1 MNDPNNYNSG
11 QGYPQYPQQPSQ
23 PQKRTAVSG
32 GEMFVGINLLSKI
45 GVVFIII
52 GVIAFSAASEGFI
65 HTGIRM
71 ALVVLL
77 GFIMLAAGELFFRKG
92 SHVFANALIF
102 GGVAELF
109 ICSLIGFH
117 GFHILPNAAVVGVG
131 FGAAAVGMLLSVR
144 YKSQGL
150 LIVTTVFSI
159 LPIFVNMSA
168 LAFCLVAVYYI
179 SVHCAAAVISRK
191 NNYTGAYVTGI
202 AMAAIEPI
210 FINLAGRFSNIP
222 LPYSSVVITV
232 VFVVCCAVCYAG
244 GAMLDG
250 AQSEGRLT
258 SGEKAA
264 LIATLSITV
273 FYTAVFMSA
282 NISGTVAGIA
292 LLVLAV
298 LFAVPTALFSLHFGG
313 RCAAAEVL
321 YNFIF
326 ITITLALNF
335 ISSPLLIQYI
345 LMHIF
350 AAAVTAAAVLTERR
364 LFAIWSCILT
374 VYAELI
380 FLGLLI
386 DINETSER
394 IFAIIINLILWFG
407 LMAIFAAK
415 KKQNSTVFRLY
426 TCAAFLNTG
435 IICTDLITRYA
446 ADLLGGTEVWTNAA
460 GKIAFSILLCA
471 VPWMILGF
479 ISGNLKYMK
488 LWGTVSSF
496 VMYGAGFVCLFT
508 ANIMG
513 SLSRTIGKYE
523 LGTVGI
529 IATVAVNAASVLPVL
544 DITIQVKEKAPKF
557 AKAVGLVVSGYAL
570 MSLTTIL
577 GTNDFVTFTSFIISI
592 IYIVTAALWIIIGFK
607 SYNALLRRF
616 GLALALL
623 SSAKLFLFDFSN
635 INDMGRTLLFI
646 GFGITLLCIAF
657 GYGIAEKKLK
667 ERGR

>member
-1 MNDPNNYNSG
+1 MNDLNNFNSG

-23 PQKRTAVSG
+23 PQKRAAVSG

-131 FGAAAVGMLLSVR
+131 FGAAAIGMLLSVR

-159 LPIFVNMSA
+159 LPIFVKMSA
-168 LAFCLVAVYYI
+168 LTFCLIAVYYV

-191 NNYTGAYVTGI
+191 NNYIGAYITGI

-210 FINLAGRFSNIP
+210 FINIAGRFSNIP
-222 LPYSSVVITV
+222 LPYSSAVIAV

-244 GAMLDG
+244 GALLDG

-258 SGEKAA
+258 GGEKAA
-264 LIATLSITV
+264 LIAVLGITV
-273 FYTAVFMSA
+273 FYTAAFMSA

-292 LLVLAV
+292 MLVLAV
-298 LFAVPTALFSLHFGG
+298 LFAVPTALFSLRFGG
-313 RCAAAEVL
+313 RCAAAVVL

-326 ITITLALNF
+326 ITITLALNI
-335 ISSPLLIQYI
+335 ISCPLLIHYI
-345 LMHIF
+345 LVHIF
-350 AAAVTAAAVLTERR
+350 AGAVVVAAILTNRR
-364 LFAIWSCILT
+364 LFGIWSCILT
-374 VYAELI
+374 VYAEML
-380 FLGLLI
+380 FLGLLTV
-386 DINETSER
+386 NEH
-394 IFAIIINLILWFG
+394 IFAIAVNLILWFG
-407 LMAIFAAK
+407 LMAVFAAK

-426 TCAAFLNTG
+426 TCAAFLNAG
-435 IICTDLITRYA
+435 IVCTDLITRYVV
-446 ADLLGGTEVWTNAA
+446 DFLGKSELWTNAA
-460 GKIAFSILLCA
+460 GKIAFSGLLCA

-479 ISGNLKYMK
+479 VAGNLKYMK
-488 LWGTVSSF
+488 LWGTISSF
-496 VMYGAGFVCLFT
+496 TLYGTGFAFLFSANVM
-508 ANIMG
+508 
-513 SLSRTIGKYE
+513 RTLNRAIGDGVYE
-523 LGTVGI
+523 LGAVGI

-544 DITIQVKEKAPKF
+544 DITMQVKEKAPKF
-557 AKAVGLVVSGYAL
+557 AKAVGLIVSGYAL